1 MSEKTIKYI
10 EIFEYYRD
18 KILSGEMKYGER
30 LPTEQEMG
38 EMFSVSR
45 HTVRQSILE
54 LEKQGYIYREK
65 SKGAFV
71 DKLDKDKKSKSKMII
86 VITTYVSEYIF
97 PFLIKGIEEVLSKN
111 GYDIL
116 LLSTNNEKE
125 KEREQLKKLLEY
137 DVVGAII
144 EPTASALGN
153 TNIDYYKEISKNNI
167 PYLMINAAYDKEKQS
182 YVSID
187 DEKGG
192 YKICKYLIQLG
203 HKKIAGLFKEDDIP
217 GIERKK
223 GYLKALEENNIE
235 VDSTIIGKF
244 KTFEEDFYVDGFT
257 KSLLSKNDRPTA
269 IFCYNDRVAM
279 KVIKVA
285 KELGIRIPEDLS
297 VVGYDNDETIS
308 NALDCG
314 ITTISHP
321 KEELGKKAAEML
333 LSLINKE
340 QTKADYIFEPEIIV
354 RNSTKSI

>member
-203 HKKIAGLFKEDDIP
+203 HKKIAGLFKEDDIQ

-308 NALDCG
+308 NALDSG

>member
-1 MSEKTIKYI
+1 MEKTIKYI

-18 KILSGEMKYGER
+18 KILNGEMVYGEK
-30 LPTEQEMG
+30 LPTEQEIG
-38 EMFSVSR
+38 ELFSVSR

-54 LEKQGYIYREK
+54 LEKQGYIYRER
-65 SKGAFV
+65 SKGAYV
-71 DKLDKDKKSKSKMII
+71 DKLEKSKKTKSKMTI

-116 LLSTNNEKE
+116 LLSTNNEKQ

-153 TNIDYYKEISKNNI
+153 TNEDYYKEISNNNI
-167 PYLMINAAYDKEKQS
+167 PYLMINAAYDKDKQS
-182 YVSID
+182 YVAID

-192 YKICKYLIQLG
+192 YTICKYLIDLG
-203 HKKIAGLFKEDDIP
+203 HKRIAGLFKEDDVQ

-223 GYLKALEENNIE
+223 GYLRALEENNIE
-235 VDSTIIGKF
+235 IDSTIVGKF
-244 KTFEEDFYVDGFT
+244 KTFEEDFYIDGFT
-257 KSLLSKNDRPTA
+257 RSLLCRNDRPTA
-269 IFCYNDRVAM
+269 IFCYNDKVAM
-279 KVIKVA
+279 KVVKVA
-285 KELGIRIPEDLS
+285 EELGLKIPEDLS
-297 VVGYDNDETIS
+297 IVGYDNDATVS
-308 NALDCG
+308 AVLDCG

-333 LSLINKE
+333 LRLINGE
-340 QTKADYIFEPEIIV
+340 QEKVSYIFEPEIV
-354 RNSTKSI
+354 VKNSVKRI

>member
-1 MSEKTIKYI
+1 MEKTIKYI

-18 KILSGEMKYGER
+18 KILNGEMVYGEK
-30 LPTEQEMG
+30 LPTEQEIG
-38 EMFSVSR
+38 ELFSVSR

-54 LEKQGYIYREK
+54 LEKQGYIYRER
-65 SKGAFV
+65 SKGAYV
-71 DKLDKDKKSKSKMII
+71 DKLEKSKKTKSKMII

-116 LLSTNNEKE
+116 LLSTNNEKQ

-153 TNIDYYKEISKNNI
+153 TNEDYYKEISNNNI
-167 PYLMINAAYDKEKQS
+167 PYLMINAAYDKDKQS
-182 YVSID
+182 YVAID

-192 YKICKYLIQLG
+192 YTICKYLIDLG
-203 HKKIAGLFKEDDIP
+203 HKRIAGLFKEDDVQ

-223 GYLKALEENNIE
+223 GYLRALEENNIE
-235 VDSTIIGKF
+235 IDSTIVGKF
-244 KTFEEDFYVDGFT
+244 KTFEEDFYIDGFT
-257 KSLLSKNDRPTA
+257 RSLLCRNDRPTA
-269 IFCYNDRVAM
+269 IFCYNDKVAM
-279 KVIKVA
+279 NVVKVA
-285 KELGIRIPEDLS
+285 KELGVRIPEDLS

-308 NALDCG
+308 AALDLG

-321 KEELGKKAAEML
+321 KEELGRKAAEML
-333 LSLINKE
+333 LSLINGEKE
-340 QTKADYIFEPEIIV
+340 KVSYIFEPEIV
-354 RNSTKSI
+354 VKNSVKRI

>member
-38 EMFSVSR
+38 KMFSVSR

-203 HKKIAGLFKEDDIP
+203 HKKIAGLFKEDDIQ

>member
-1 MSEKTIKYI
+1 
-10 EIFEYYRD
+10 
-18 KILSGEMKYGER
+18 
-30 LPTEQEMG
+30 
-38 EMFSVSR
+38 
-45 HTVRQSILE
+45 
-54 LEKQGYIYREK
+54 
-65 SKGAFV
+65 
-71 DKLDKDKKSKSKMII
+71 MII

-125 KEREQLKKLLEY
+125 KERELLKKLLEY

-203 HKKIAGLFKEDDIP
+203 HKKIAGLFKEDDIQ

-223 GYLKALEENNIE
+223 GYLKA
-235 VDSTIIGKF
+235 
-244 KTFEEDFYVDGFT
+244 
-257 KSLLSKNDRPTA
+257 
-269 IFCYNDRVAM
+269 
-279 KVIKVA
+279 
-285 KELGIRIPEDLS
+285 
-297 VVGYDNDETIS
+297 
-308 NALDCG
+308 
-314 ITTISHP
+314 
-321 KEELGKKAAEML
+321 
-333 LSLINKE
+333 
-340 QTKADYIFEPEIIV
+340 
-354 RNSTKSI
+354 